1 MILQYN
7 SRTEKSSL
15 KQDLPCIF
23 GEHPMVNLN
32 WESNLRD
39 RQYYYNG
46 AVIMLRGISQGLNVQ
61 VKYIIW

>member
-1 MILQYN
+1 
-7 SRTEKSSL
+7 
-15 KQDLPCIF
+15 
-23 GEHPMVNLN
+23 MVNLN

-39 RQYYYNG
+39 RHYYYNG